1 MDPAVTRRP
10 PDRLAHA
17 GLQTGQGYA
26 FVLHPDPNLTNTL
39 QFVELAKDQCN
50 RFLDPQ
56 VRILLDT
63 ALGSLI
69 TGRHRKEQLAAFGL
83 ALAALQRAPHD
94 VRKFKLRHRAVH
106 AQDHAVT
113 WNAWIVDRLF
123 IAEKTADMTA
133 ELDQG
138 MPLPPVSGEARS
150 FHGKNDTVPIRLS
163 PTPTICMVWRQVA
176 RKADEA
182 GMDVLQREDLSF
194 PRSLPEFQRLFPDD
208 AACAAYPE
216 KARWGD
222 GFVCPHCQTAAEP
235 FRFTGRPGVLRCRK
249 CRRDTRLTAGA
260 VMERTHT
267 PLGVWF
273 WATCLVVRQTP
284 GMSATQFQRQVG
296 TFPLRNCLSDPPQV
310 PRWHGSAGSAARSAT
325 MSKSTKPGSAAV
337 RAARA
342 GAFTTNFL
350 SPALLKCECASREPS
365 SMSGRAV
372 ATQDVSDSLSCQTAA
387 RNRWRCHRSHLRR
400 A

>member
-1 MDPAVTRRP
+1 
-10 PDRLAHA
+10 
-17 GLQTGQGYA
+17 
-26 FVLHPDPNLTNTL
+26 
-39 QFVELAKDQCN
+39 
-50 RFLDPQ
+50 
-56 VRILLDT
+56 
-63 ALGSLI
+63 
-69 TGRHRKEQLAAFGL
+69 
-83 ALAALQRAPHD
+83 
-94 VRKFKLRHRAVH
+94 
-106 AQDHAVT
+106 
-113 WNAWIVDRLF
+113 
-123 IAEKTADMTA
+123 
-133 ELDQG
+133 
-138 MPLPPVSGEARS
+138 
-150 FHGKNDTVPIRLS
+150 
-163 PTPTICMVWRQVA
+163 
-176 RKADEA
+176 
-182 GMDVLQREDLSF
+182 MDVLQREDLSF

-296 TFPLRNCLSDPPQV
+296 LSRYETAFQILHKF
-310 PRWHGSAGSAARSAT
+310 RAGMVRPDRPRSAT

-350 SPALLKCECASREPS
+350 SPAPLKCECASREPS

-372 ATQDVSDSLSCQTAA
+372 
-387 RNRWRCHRSHLRR
+387 LRR
-400 A
+400 TCPTRCRARPQRGIAGDVTAPTYAELNSGDWKHPKCSGRG